1 MSNLL
6 LWVQIGVA
14 VLLVAAILLQQKGAG
29 LGSAFGGSLGGQ
41 VYRSKRGLEKALFW
55 ATVILAILFMI
66 LALLN
71 LVTS

>member
-1 MSNLL
+1 
-6 LWVQIGVA
+6 
-14 VLLVAAILLQQKGAG
+14 LLQQKGAG

-66 LALLN
+66 LALLS